1 MNWDLM
7 ILKLN
12 QKTLFHFQMLQMANC
27 SEIKKWLPGK
37 NLIQSRRMRSW
48 KTSEGNI
55 QNVPS

>member
-12 QKTLFHFQMLQMANC
+12 QKTVFHFQMANC

-37 NLIQSRRMRSW
+37 NLIQRRHMRSW
-48 KTSEGNI
+48 KTSEENI